1 MISFLRS
8 TTRLVTRFQILLLG
22 FHNMH
27 MMEEQEQDHNNEDDD
42 HHSSPESAGL
52 ARGLARSSVATTAR
66 HNGGVL
72 SRVAIGRLPKGG
84 AAVTSRTMRNSRF
97 AAQYAK
103 KIKQVAKVSDRA
115 SVGFDVWDAASTDSS
130 TAASASSQHSIKAQ
144 HQQYQGSG
152 DSSSSAALN
161 TNINNNIQ
169 QRKQRQSWITN
180 GSNFIGSLMKN
191 TILGAAVFAT
201 YEHITDR
208 WNDSSG
214 ISTSTS
220 DGSSSGSGKKLR
232 SISSSSIPLSAH
244 YAAGFC
250 AGSVHAVLG
259 STIDSIVS
267 SSTSS
272 SNVLLSRLPKQ
283 QQQQQ
288 QKKEKTK
295 VIVKTISSTK
305 TPPVLG
311 LSLFHAISHSVLF
324 GSYETLKRILT
335 KYDAFFSQR
344 NHNAEDNRRR
354 KRIIANSNLPAIMI
368 DNTNTHTYNNDNNND
383 DIDHRNSGDYQE
395 KEDISG
401 SFLFYC
407 RHYLDDRFFI
417 ITTAGGIAGIC
428 QHIISHYTEPL
439 MTMAQPRQQQ
449 QQHRTI
455 SNMNWSSAL
464 QHHLRRFPSTP
475 PPPTLKSLI
484 MAFIPTAIG
493 FVAFEYGKDVL

>member
-1 MISFLRS
+1 MP
-8 TTRLVTRFQILLLG
+8 
-22 FHNMH
+22 
-27 MMEEQEQDHNNEDDD
+27 MMKEQEQDHNNEDDD

-72 SRVAIGRLPKGG
+72 SRVAVGRLPRGG

-152 DSSSSAALN
+152 DSSSAAALN

-169 QRKQRQSWITN
+169 QRKQRQNWITN

-208 WNDSSG
+208 WNDSSC
-214 ISTSTS
+214 ISTNTS

-232 SISSSSIPLSAH
+232 SISSSSIPVSAH

-267 SSTSS
+267 SATSS
-272 SNVLLSRLPKQ
+272 SNVLLPRLQ

-288 QKKEKTK
+288 QHQQQKKEKAKLT
-295 VIVKTISSTK
+295 VKTNSSTK
-305 TPPVLG
+305 IPPVFG
-311 LSLFHAISHSVLF
+311 LSLFHHAISHTVLF

-344 NHNAEDNRRR
+344 NHNTEDNRRR
-354 KRIIANSNLPAIMI
+354 KRIIANTNYPAIMI
-368 DNTNTHTYNNDNNND
+368 DNTNTHTYYNNNNDNNND